1 MVLKGLKFGMILQL
15 AVGPMCLMVL
25 NTAVDSGI
33 LSGISLVLAIA
44 LIDALYITLS
54 GLGASAIIAK
64 DKVKMAVK
72 IIGCI
77 ILVFFGLNTILNV
90 FDINILPNIS
100 LFSDYKSGNLFLQ
113 GIILTASNPL
123 TIIFWGGVFTTQ
135 IADNNLTRFQLFLFG
150 AGCVLSTL
158 IFLSGIALFGY
169 FIGSFIPGIVIK
181 ILNILVGAFLIF
193 FGIKLL
199 VKKNKA
205 EV

>member
-15 AVGPMCLMVL
+15 AVGPMCIMVL
-25 NTAVDSGI
+25 NTAVDFGI
-33 LSGISLVLAIA
+33 LSGMSLVLAIV

-64 DKVKMAVK
+64 DKVKIAVK

-100 LFSDYKSGNLFLQ
+100 MFSDYKSGNLFLQ

>member
-25 NTAVDSGI
+25 NTSVDYGI
-33 LSGISLVLAIA
+33 SNGMSLVLAIA
-44 LIDALYITLS
+44 LIDALYIALS
-54 GLGASAIIAK
+54 ALGVSAIIEK
-64 DKVKMAVK
+64 NNVKMAVK
-72 IIGCI
+72 IIGCF
-77 ILVFFGLNTILNV
+77 ILVFFGFNTILNV

-135 IADNNLTRFQLFLFG
+135 IADNNLTKLQLFLFG
-150 AGCVLSTL
+150 TGCVLSTL
-158 IFLSGIALFGY
+158 IFLSGVALFGY
-169 FIGSFIPGIVIK
+169 FIGNFIPGIVIK
-181 ILNILVGAFLIF
+181 ILNILVGAFLML

-199 VKKNKA
+199 IKKDKSQP
-205 EV
+205 

>member
-25 NTAVDSGI
+25 NTAVDCGI
-33 LSGISLVLAIA
+33 LSGMYLVLAIA
-44 LIDALYITLS
+44 LIDAFYIALS

-64 DKVKMAVK
+64 DKVKIAVK

-169 FIGSFIPGIVIK
+169 FIGSFIPGIVIN